1 MSSKEKI
8 KLVQVIADSSLTGG
22 PRHVLGLIKHLD
34 KDKYNILLIAP
45 RGWLTA
51 EATKISGVK
60 VKIVDFRSKFDLNS
74 LTKLKKDIAE
84 FRSADNPFGPIIIHA
99 HGPRAGYF
107 LALAK
112 RPSEKFIYSE
122 HIWSHEYKIEN
133 FINRKLQSL
142 GIKFTCHRADLVIAV
157 SKSVKNFL
165 LKPLGVIEKKII
177 IIPNAI
183 EVNDKNQD
191 GKING
196 SAQLLIGTIGALVK
210 RKGHIHLIRA
220 FLRVAASLPKARL
233 EIIGD
238 GPEKQNLLNE
248 IKKLG
253 LESKIQLV
261 GEQKNTEK
269 FLNSWNL
276 FVLPSISEVFGIV
289 ILEAFEA
296 RVPVVATAVGGVPEI
311 IKNDENGILV
321 PASDP
326 KKLAKAILYLL
337 VEKQERQKL
346 ADSAYKILKE
356 RYDWSKI
363 IVDIEKQYEKV
374 VT

>member
-1 MSSKEKI
+1 MPSNKKI
-8 KLVQVIADSSLTGG
+8 KIIQVIADSGLTGG
-22 PRHVLGLIKHLD
+22 PRHVLGLLKNINKE
-34 KDKYNILLIAP
+34 KFNILLIAP

-51 EATKISGVK
+51 EATKINGVK

-74 LTKLKKDIAE
+74 LIKLKKDIAE

-107 LALAK
+107 LALVK
-112 RPSEKFIYSE
+112 RPGEKFIYTE
-122 HIWSHEYKIEN
+122 HIWSHEYKIDN
-133 FINRKLQSL
+133 FINRKIQSQ
-142 GIKFTCHRADLVIAV
+142 GVKFTCRRADLVIAV

-183 EVNDKNQD
+183 EVNDDNRQLKKESSSQMLV
-191 GKING
+191 G
-196 SAQLLIGTIGALVK
+196 SVGALVK
-210 RKGHIHLIRA
+210 RKGHVHLIRA
-220 FLRVAASLPKARL
+220 FSRVAASLPKARL
-233 EIIGD
+233 EIVGD

-248 IKKLG
+248 IKKLD

-269 FLNSWNL
+269 FLNSWDL

-296 RVPVVATAVGGVPEI
+296 RVPVIATAVGGVPEI

-321 PASDP
+321 PAGDP